1 MKFIFP
7 KNYKYRAKILGFI
20 DYITAIVD
28 AILGFLLFFIIK
40 LFTKKISTQIYIF
53 IILFVPDGENI
64 ISYII
69 QIVRFIRRRG
79 VYFYDKSI
87 EKNKPQKWGLFVVSL
102 AGLEPT
108 SFA

>member
-40 LFTKKISTQIYIF
+40 LFIKKISTQIYIF
-53 IILFVPDGENI
+53 IILFVPVVLFSIFISDGENI

-87 EKNKPQKWGLFVVSL
+87 EKNKPQK
-102 AGLEPT
+102 
-108 SFA
+108 